1 MVRFTKR
8 YKYSRMNGGKKK
20 RRKTKKNKRRKRR
33 KGGMTFGK
41 QKPLSSEN
49 KPDRGTK
56 VRGRG
61 KAGYTVITPMNQA
74 MLIKVVVL
82 LCVW

>member
-20 RRKTKKNKRRKRR
+20 RRKTQKNKRRKHR

-41 QKPLSSEN
+41 QKPLSTTFFIINPKE
-49 KPDRGTK
+49 
-56 VRGRG
+56 
-61 KAGYTVITPMNQA
+61 VI
-74 MLIKVVVL
+74 K
-82 LCVW
+82 